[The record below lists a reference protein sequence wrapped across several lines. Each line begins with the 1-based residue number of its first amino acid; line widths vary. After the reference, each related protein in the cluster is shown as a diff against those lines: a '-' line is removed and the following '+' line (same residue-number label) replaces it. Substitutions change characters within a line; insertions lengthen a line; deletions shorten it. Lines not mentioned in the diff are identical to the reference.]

1 MKCKVILLLTLF
13 LSACTSPKLAL
24 DTEEVS
30 FNELLDYIQ
39 TEENRLKT
47 LKASCRISV
56 DSEEFSGNFFANV
69 YYIKE
74 DSLLLSVSG
83 PFGIQAGSLFI
94 GKERFIFYNQMTNK
108 FYNGSVKDFKN
119 KNLFQ
124 FPLKMRELINI
135 FTAKE
140 NLPSMKIEDYK
151 IDDGL
156 FFLKTKNSN
165 DDYKIWIDNSTGRI
179 VKLIQNRDDQTIY
192 THEYGD
198 FMTAGKLYFPR
209 KIKMVK
215 PAEKQAVSVYYTH
228 LSINEEI
235 DRDNFIINI
244 ADHAEQ
250 MFFPRY

>member
-1 MKCKVILLLTLF
+1 LLSLL

-24 DTEEVS
+24 DTEQVS

-39 TEENRLKT
+39 TEESMLNT

-69 YYIKE
+69 YYIKD

-83 PFGIQAGSLFI
+83 PFGVQAGTLFI
-94 GKERFIFYNQMTNK
+94 GKERFIFYNQMSNK
-108 FYNGSVKDFKN
+108 FYNGSVKDFEN

-135 FTAKE
+135 FAAKE

-151 IDDGL
+151 IEDGL
-156 FFLKTKNSN
+156 YYIKTKNGN
-165 DDYKIWIDNSTGRI
+165 DNYQIWVDNSTGRI
-179 VKLIQNRDDQTIY
+179 VKLSLHRDDQTVL

-198 FMTAGKLYFPR
+198 FISSGKSYFPR
-209 KIKMVK
+209 KIKMVR
-215 PAEKQAVSVYYTH
+215 PVQKQAVSVYYTH
-228 LSINEEI
+228 LSINEDI

-244 ADHAEQ
+244 TDNAEQ
-250 MFFPRY
+250 MLIHK

>member
-1 MKCKVILLLTLF
+1 MKCRIIFLITLF
-13 LSACTSPKLAL
+13 LTACTSPKLAL
-24 DTEEVS
+24 DTEKVS

-39 TEENRLKT
+39 IEEGRLNT
-47 LKASCRISV
+47 LEASCRISV

-83 PFGIQAGSLFI
+83 PFGVQAGTLFI
-94 GKERFIFYNQMTNK
+94 GKERFIFYNQMSNK
-108 FYNGSVKDFKN
+108 FYNGSVTDFED

-124 FPLKMRELINI
+124 FPLKMRELMNI
-135 FTAKE
+135 FAAKE

-156 FFLKTKNSN
+156 YFINAKNRN
-165 DDYKIWIDNSTGRI
+165 QNFKIWIDNSTGRI
-179 VKLIQNRDDQTIY
+179 TKLSQHKDDQTLFVR
-192 THEYGD
+192 EYGD
-198 FMTAGKLYFPR
+198 FMSSGNSHFPR
-209 KIKMVK
+209 KITMVK
-215 PAEKQAVSVYYTH
+215 PEQKQAVSVYYTH

-244 ADHAEQ
+244 SDNAEQ
-250 MFFPRY
+250 MIFQR

>member
-83 PFGIQAGSLFI
+83 PFGVQAG
-94 GKERFIFYNQMTNK
+94 
-108 FYNGSVKDFKN
+108 
-119 KNLFQ
+119 
-124 FPLKMRELINI
+124 
-135 FTAKE
+135 
-140 NLPSMKIEDYK
+140 
-151 IDDGL
+151 
-156 FFLKTKNSN
+156 
-165 DDYKIWIDNSTGRI
+165 
-179 VKLIQNRDDQTIY
+179 
-192 THEYGD
+192 
-198 FMTAGKLYFPR
+198 
-209 KIKMVK
+209 
-215 PAEKQAVSVYYTH
+215 
-228 LSINEEI
+228 
-235 DRDNFIINI
+235 
-244 ADHAEQ
+244 
-250 MFFPRY
+250 

>member
-1 MKCKVILLLTLF
+1 MKCKVILFLTLF

-24 DTEEVS
+24 DTNKVS

-39 TEENRLKT
+39 IEEDWLKT
-47 LKASCRISV
+47 LRASCRISV

-83 PFGIQAGSLFI
+83 PFGVQAGSLFI
-94 GKERFIFYNQMTNK
+94 GKERFVFYNQMSNK
-108 FYNGSVKDFKN
+108 FYNGSIKDFEN

-151 IDDGL
+151 IDNGFYFISATNGTD
-156 FFLKTKNSN
+156 NYN
-165 DDYKIWIDNSTGRI
+165 IWVDNSAGRI
-179 VKLIQNRDDQTIY
+179 VKISLIRDNQIVLTR
-192 THEYGD
+192 EYGD
-198 FMTAGKLYFPR
+198 FVVSGKSYFPR
-209 KIKMVK
+209 KIKMVR
-215 PAEKQAVSVYYTH
+215 PADKQAVSVYYTN
-228 LSINEEI
+228 LSINETM
-235 DRDNFIINI
+235 DRENFIINI
-244 ADHAEQ
+244 ADNAEQ
-250 MFFPRY
+250 MFLSR

>member
-1 MKCKVILLLTLF
+1 MKCKLILLLSLL

-24 DTEEVS
+24 DTEQVS

-39 TEENRLKT
+39 TEESMLNT

-69 YYIKE
+69 YYIKD

-83 PFGIQAGSLFI
+83 PFGVQAGTLFI
-94 GKERFIFYNQMTNK
+94 GKERFIFYNQMSNK
-108 FYNGSVKDFKN
+108 FYNGSVKDFEN

-135 FTAKE
+135 FAAKE

-151 IDDGL
+151 IEDGL
-156 FFLKTKNSN
+156 YYIKTKNGN
-165 DDYKIWIDNSTGRI
+165 DNYQIWVDNSTGRI
-179 VKLIQNRDDQTIY
+179 VKLSLHRDDQTVL

-198 FMTAGKLYFPR
+198 FISSGKSYFPR
-209 KIKMVK
+209 KIKMVR
-215 PAEKQAVSVYYTH
+215 PVQKQAVSVYYTH
-228 LSINEEI
+228 LSINEDI

-244 ADHAEQ
+244 TDNAEQ
-250 MFFPRY
+250 MLIHK